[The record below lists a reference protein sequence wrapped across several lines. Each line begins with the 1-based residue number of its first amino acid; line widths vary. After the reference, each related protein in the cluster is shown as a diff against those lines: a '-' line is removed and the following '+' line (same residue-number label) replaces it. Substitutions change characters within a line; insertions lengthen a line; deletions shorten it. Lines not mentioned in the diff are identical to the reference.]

1 MLTRIHIK
9 YYYTLGTLLA
19 ACLCVALPYVLLKLV
34 FAWLALSLGLVSSA
48 YWFNSAGIFRKRQDG
63 SIPWYIG
70 WSFIPFLLGCQ
81 LYNAWARKNDKVPA
95 IQKIDK
101 QLYLACRLF
110 SGDIDRLKHEKID
123 AILDVTAEFD
133 ALEWTLVDENI
144 AYLNIPV
151 LDHSVPSVAQL
162 NQAINWLHNQVSN
175 GKNVVVHCALGRG
188 RSVLVLAAYLVCREQ
203 NRNVNDVLKSISSI
217 RQTARLNKWQL
228 AAVEKM
234 HRLNQIHI
242 HKRAW
247 LIVNP
252 VSGGGKWH
260 DEADHIT
267 QTLSDYFQLEVLYT
281 TKDKSAVQLTEHAK
295 KQGADIIVA
304 CGGDGTVNEV
314 ASVIVDSD
322 IYLGIIPMGT
332 TNALSHTLFG
342 ITSKLVPVSQALDIL
357 IQGYSQRIDTA
368 MCNEQLMLLLAGLG
382 FERKMIQK
390 ADRDR
395 KNELGQ
401 LAYLNGLWE
410 AIDENQPLSMKLQ
423 LDSGDIQM
431 IHTTSLV
438 IANAAPF
445 TSVLAQGNGEPN
457 ITDGLLDITW
467 IESSETS
474 PQQLLSMTEL
484 LFAGLTGERED
495 DQQSGIHHEQAK
507 TIQLSTDSL
516 CKYVIDGEL
525 FESEDL
531 CIKVKPKSLNVLLP
545 QASKHI

>member
-9 YYYTLGTLLA
+9 YYYTLGALFAL
-19 ACLCVALPYVLLKLV
+19 CLCVALPYVLLKLV
-34 FAWLALSLGLVSSA
+34 FAWIALSLVLVSSA
-48 YWFNSAGIFRKRQDG
+48 YWFNSAGIFRKSQDG
-63 SIPWYIG
+63 SIPWYIS
-70 WSFIPFLLGCQ
+70 WCFIPFLMGCQ
-81 LYNAWARKNDKVPA
+81 VYNAWARKHDKVPV

-110 SGDIDRLKHEKID
+110 PSDIYRLKHEKID
-123 AILDVTAEFD
+123 VILDVTAEFD
-133 ALEWTLVDENI
+133 GLEWTLLDQNI
-144 AYLNIPV
+144 GYLNIPI
-151 LDHSVPSVAQL
+151 LDHSVPTVAQL
-162 NQAINWLHNQVSN
+162 NQAINWLHTQVSN

-188 RSVLVLAAYLVCREQ
+188 RSVLVLAAYLVCREK
-203 NRNVNDVLKSISSI
+203 NRDVNDVLKSINSI

-234 HRLNQIHI
+234 HSQHQINI

-252 VSGGGKWH
+252 VAGGGKWH

-267 QTLSDYFQLEVLYT
+267 QFLSDYFQLEVLYT
-281 TKDKSAVQLTEHAK
+281 AKDKSAVQLAKQAK
-295 KQGADIIVA
+295 KGADIIVA

-314 ASVIVDSD
+314 ASVIVDTD

-342 ITSKLVPVSQALDIL
+342 AASKLIPVSQALDIL

-368 MCNEQLMLLLAGLG
+368 ICNDKLMLLLVGLG
-382 FERKMIQK
+382 FEHTMIEK
-390 ADRDR
+390 ADRDQ
-395 KNELGQ
+395 KNALGQ

-410 AIDENQPLSMKLQ
+410 AIDENQPLSMRVQ
-423 LDSGDIQM
+423 IDGGDIQV
-431 IHTTSLV
+431 ITTTSLV

-445 TSVLAQGNGEPN
+445 TSLLALGNGEPN

-484 LFAGLTGERED
+484 LFAGLNGERED
-495 DQQSGIHHEQAK
+495 NQQSQIHHVQAK
-507 TIQLSTDSL
+507 RIYLNTDSS
-516 CKYVIDGEL
+516 CQYVIDGEL

-531 CIKVKPKSLNVLLP
+531 CIKVKPKSLNVLVP
-545 QASKHI
+545 KASKYV

>member
-9 YYYTLGTLLA
+9 YYYTVGALLA
-19 ACLCVALPYVLLKLV
+19 LCLCVALPYVLLKV
-34 FAWLALSLGLVSSA
+34 IFAWIALSLGLVSSA
-48 YWFNSAGIFRKRQDG
+48 YWFNSAGIFRKSQDG
-63 SIPWYIG
+63 SIPWYIS
-70 WSFIPFLLGCQ
+70 WSFVPFLMGCQ
-81 LYNAWARKNDKVPA
+81 LYNALARKHDKVPV

-110 SGDIDRLKHEKID
+110 PSDIDRLKHEKID

-133 ALEWTLVDENI
+133 ALEWTLFDENI
-144 AYLNIPV
+144 GYLNIPI
-151 LDHSVPSVAQL
+151 LDHSVPTVAQL
-162 NQAINWLHNQVSN
+162 NQAINWLHTQVSN

-188 RSVLVLAAYLVCREQ
+188 RSVLVLAAYLVCRER
-203 NRNVNDVLKSISSI
+203 NRNVNDVLKSINSI

-228 AAVEKM
+228 AAIEKM
-234 HRLNQIHI
+234 HSRQQINI

-267 QTLSDYFQLEVLYT
+267 QTLTDYFQLEVLYT
-281 TKDKSAVQLTEHAK
+281 AKDKSAVQLAK
-295 KQGADIIVA
+295 QAKQKGADIIVA

-314 ASVIVDSD
+314 ASVIVDTD
-322 IYLGIIPMGT
+322 IFLGIIPMGT

-342 ITSKLVPVSQALDIL
+342 AASKLVPVSQALDIL
-357 IQGYSQRIDTA
+357 IQGYSQRVDTA
-368 MCNEQLMLLLAGLG
+368 TCNDELMLLLVGLG
-382 FERKMIQK
+382 FEQKMIAK
-390 ADRDR
+390 ADRDQ
-395 KNELGQ
+395 KDALGQ

-410 AIDENQPLSMKLQ
+410 AVGENQPLSIRVQ
-423 LDSGDIQM
+423 IDGGDIKV
-431 IHTTSLV
+431 INTTSLV

-445 TSVLAQGNGEPN
+445 TSLLALGNGEPN

-495 DQQSGIHHEQAK
+495 NQQSQIHHEQAK
-507 TIQLSTDSL
+507 KIYLNTDSS
-516 CKYVIDGEL
+516 CQYVIDGEL

-531 CIKVKPKSLNVLLP
+531 CIKVKPRSLNVLVP
-545 QASKHI
+545 EASKHV